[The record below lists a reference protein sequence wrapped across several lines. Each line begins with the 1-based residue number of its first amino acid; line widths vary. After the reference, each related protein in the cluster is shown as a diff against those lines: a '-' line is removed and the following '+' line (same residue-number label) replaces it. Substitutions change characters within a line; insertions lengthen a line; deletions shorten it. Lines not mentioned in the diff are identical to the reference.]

1 MDNNLN
7 KTDSPPPSTQKG
19 KNFGTQFGLAMELPF
34 VLVGAI
40 VVGGGLGYLLDRWL
54 HTKLIFMLVFG
65 GLGFFAGL
73 REILRRLP
81 ADGDGKG

>member
-1 MDNNLN
+1 MDNNPN
-7 KTDSPPPSTQKG
+7 KTDSPPPSAQKV

-40 VVGGGLGYLLDRWL
+40 VVGGGLGYLLDRRL

-73 REILRRLP
+73 REILRRLS
-81 ADGDGKG
+81 ADGDGKR